1 LSRVEDPEKSPVR
14 ATGAVKPS
22 TPLGS
27 QLATKASEKVQESSQ
42 ESGQESGQESRQESL
57 RRLPG
62 AQAVDELSALTREL
76 DRSNAPFGITGR
88 MAATMGFLALVALL
102 FVIMMPSFRQS
113 DTASSFSADVQ
124 QFKAALSRKPQQQPS
139 REDAARPAIA
149 EFQSLLGP
157 SSEPVAPSSEPAAQA
172 DRDQSD
178 ELLRQFMQW
187 RQKTSSGARAQ

>member
-1 LSRVEDPEKSPVR
+1 MR

-157 SSEPVAPSSEPAAQA
+157 SSEPAAQSG
-172 DRDQSD
+172 RDQSD

>member
-27 QLATKASEKVQESSQ
+27 HLATKAGEKVRESSQESSQ
-42 ESGQESGQESRQESL
+42 ESGQETRQESL
-57 RRLPG
+57 RRPPG

-76 DRSNAPFGITGR
+76 DRSNAPFGITPR
-88 MAATMGFLALVALL
+88 MAATMGFLAVVALL

-124 QFKAALSRKPQQQPS
+124 QFKAALSRQPQQQPPS
-139 REDAARPAIA
+139 VDTARPAIA

-187 RQKTSSGARAQ
+187 RQKTNSGARAQ